1 MDSMNNNVNNQ
12 NNNNK
17 EPNPSQKIYLN
28 NFAFTLGQVNKIKP
42 KQLRK
47 LDIIHLIRSNNLPE
61 LNSVLND
68 LSQENFAENDYFE
81 FQKNELKLIKTY
93 QMMMQYMMNSI
104 NHLEAKNQKLCE
116 FIDKQV
122 EYNEAAEQVLEKQG
136 KKIQNQEEDIDKL
149 TGNCEN
155 MEFLIKKL
163 DLDDRIK
170 ELGIKPLTYNM
181 SEDQAAKLR
190 ANMINNSNNN
200 NNINNKDN

>member
-1 MDSMNNNVNNQ
+1 MDSMNNLNNQ

-17 EPNPSQKIYLN
+17 EQNPSQKIYLN
-28 NFAFTLGQVNKIKP
+28 DFAFTLGQVNKIKP

-47 LDIIHLIRSNNLPE
+47 LDIIHLIRSNNHPE

-190 ANMINNSNNN
+190 ANMVNNMNNNS
-200 NNINNKDN
+200 NINNKEN

>member
-1 MDSMNNNVNNQ
+1 
-12 NNNNK
+12 
-17 EPNPSQKIYLN
+17 
-28 NFAFTLGQVNKIKP
+28 
-42 KQLRK
+42 
-47 LDIIHLIRSNNLPE
+47 
-61 LNSVLND
+61 
-68 LSQENFAENDYFE
+68 
-81 FQKNELKLIKTY
+81 
-93 QMMMQYMMNSI
+93 MMMQYMMNSI

-190 ANMINNSNNN
+190 ANMINNMNNN
-200 NNINNKDN
+200 SNINNINNKDN

>member
-1 MDSMNNNVNNQ
+1 MDSMNNLNNQ

-17 EPNPSQKIYLN
+17 EQNPSQKIYLN
-28 NFAFTLGQVNKIKP
+28 DFAFTLGQVNKIKP

-61 LNSVLND
+61 LKSVLND

-190 ANMINNSNNN
+190 ANMVNNMNNNS
-200 NNINNKDN
+200 NINNKEN